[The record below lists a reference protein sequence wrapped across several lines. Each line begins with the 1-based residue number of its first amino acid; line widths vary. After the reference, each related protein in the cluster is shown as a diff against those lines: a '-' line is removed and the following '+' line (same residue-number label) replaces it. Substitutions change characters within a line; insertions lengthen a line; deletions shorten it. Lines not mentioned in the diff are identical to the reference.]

1 MTKRKP
7 TIISTELSVQ
17 DDNQS
22 SIVISMRVDDD
33 LLDFTGHFPNH
44 PLLPGVTQVDWAIYY
59 GQKYLQANSVFKGM
73 EVLKFQEPILPN
85 THVELELKWIKD
97 KEKLYFSFSSK
108 HDDNLS
114 KHSSGRILLG
124 QQ

>member
-7 TIISTELSVQ
+7 TIISTQTQAQDENQPSV
-17 DDNQS
+17 
-22 SIVISMRVDDD
+22 VITMRVDDD
-33 LLDFTGHFPNH
+33 ILDFTGHFANH

-59 GQKYLQANSVFKGM
+59 GQMHLQANSVFQGM

-85 THVELELKWIKD
+85 TEVELELRWVKD
-97 KEKLYFSFSSK
+97 KEKLYFAFSSK
-108 HDDNLS
+108 QGESMS

-124 QQ
+124 Q

>member
-7 TIISTELSVQ
+7 TIISTEIDTEDQNQPSV
-17 DDNQS
+17 
-22 SIVISMRVDDD
+22 VITMRVDDD
-33 LLDFTGHFPNH
+33 ILDFAGHFPGH

-59 GQKYLQANSVFKGM
+59 GQLYLQANSVFHGM

-85 THVELELKWIKD
+85 TEVELELRWVKD
-97 KEKLYFSFSSK
+97 KEKLYFAFSSK
-108 HDDNLS
+108 QGDSVS

-124 QQ
+124 Q

>member
-7 TIISTELSVQ
+7 TIISTQTQAQDENQPSV
-17 DDNQS
+17 
-22 SIVISMRVDDD
+22 VITMRVDDD
-33 LLDFTGHFPNH
+33 ILDFTGHFANH

-59 GQKYLQANSVFKGM
+59 GQMHLQANSVFQGM

-85 THVELELKWIKD
+85 TEVELELRWVKD
-97 KEKLYFSFSSK
+97 KEKLHFAFSSK
-108 HDDNLS
+108 QGESVS

-124 QQ
+124 Q

>member
-7 TIISTELSVQ
+7 TIISTQTQAQDANQPSV
-17 DDNQS
+17 
-22 SIVISMRVDDD
+22 VITMRVDDD
-33 LLDFTGHFPNH
+33 ILDFTGHFANH

-59 GQKYLQANSVFKGM
+59 GQIHLQANSVFQGM

-85 THVELELKWIKD
+85 TEVELELRWVKD
-97 KEKLYFSFSSK
+97 KEKLYFAFSSK
-108 HDDNLS
+108 QGESVN

-124 QQ
+124 Q

>member
-7 TIISTELSVQ
+7 TIISTEIDTEDQNQPSV
-17 DDNQS
+17 
-22 SIVISMRVDDD
+22 VITMRVDDD
-33 LLDFTGHFPNH
+33 ILDFVGHFPGH

-59 GQKYLQANSVFKGM
+59 GQMHLQANSVFQGM

-85 THVELELKWIKD
+85 TEVELELRWVKD
-97 KEKLYFSFSSK
+97 KEKLYFAFSSK
-108 HDDNLS
+108 QSESVS

-124 QQ
+124 Q

>member
-7 TIISTELSVQ
+7 TIISTQTQAQDENQPSV
-17 DDNQS
+17 
-22 SIVISMRVDDD
+22 VITMRVDDD
-33 LLDFTGHFPNH
+33 ILDFTGHFANH

-59 GQKYLQANSVFKGM
+59 GQMHLQANSVFQGM

-85 THVELELKWIKD
+85 TEVELELRWVKD
-97 KEKLYFSFSSK
+97 KEKLYFAFSSK
-108 HDDNLS
+108 QGDSVS

-124 QQ
+124 Q

>member
-7 TIISTELSVQ
+7 TIISTEISTL

-22 SIVISMRVDDD
+22 SVIITMHVDDD
-33 LLDFTGHFPNH
+33 ILDFSGHFSGH

-59 GQKYLQANSVFKGM
+59 GQQYLQAQSNFKGM

-85 THVELELKWIKD
+85 TQVELELKWVKD
-97 KEKLYFSFSSK
+97 KEKLYFSFSSI
-108 HDDNLS
+108 HGGGVS

-124 QQ
+124 Q

>member
-7 TIISTELSVQ
+7 TIISTQTQGQDENQPSV
-17 DDNQS
+17 
-22 SIVISMRVDDD
+22 VITMRVDDD

-59 GQKYLQANSVFKGM
+59 GQMYLQANSIFQGM

-85 THVELELKWIKD
+85 TDVELDLRWVKD
-97 KEKLYFSFSSK
+97 KEKLYFAFSSK
-108 HDDNLS
+108 QGESVS

-124 QQ
+124 Q

>member
-7 TIISTELSVQ
+7 TILSTQTQAQDENQPSV
-17 DDNQS
+17 
-22 SIVISMRVDDD
+22 VITMRVDDD
-33 LLDFTGHFPNH
+33 ILDFTGHFPNH

-59 GQKYLQANSVFKGM
+59 GQRYLQANSVFQGM

-85 THVELELKWIKD
+85 TEVELELRWVKD
-97 KEKLYFSFSSK
+97 KEKLYFAFSSK
-108 HDDNLS
+108 QGESVS

-124 QQ
+124 Q

>member
-7 TIISTELSVQ
+7 TIISTKIDTEDQNKPSV
-17 DDNQS
+17 
-22 SIVISMRVDDD
+22 VIIMRVDNDIF
-33 LLDFTGHFPNH
+33 DFTGHFPGH

-59 GQKYLQANSVFKGM
+59 GQIYLQANSIFQGL

-85 THVELELKWIKD
+85 TEIELELRWVKD
-97 KEKLYFSFSSK
+97 KEKLYFAFSSK
-108 HDDNLS
+108 QRQGVS

-124 QQ
+124 Q

>member
-7 TIISTELSVQ
+7 TIISTQTQAQDENQPSV
-17 DDNQS
+17 
-22 SIVISMRVDDD
+22 VITMRVDDD
-33 LLDFTGHFPNH
+33 ILDFTGHFANH

-59 GQKYLQANSVFKGM
+59 GQVYLQANSVFQGM

-85 THVELELKWIKD
+85 TEVELELRWVKD
-97 KEKLYFSFSSK
+97 KEKLYFAFSSK
-108 HDDNLS
+108 QGESMS

-124 QQ
+124 Q

>member
-7 TIISTELSVQ
+7 TIISTQIQAQDENQPSV
-17 DDNQS
+17 
-22 SIVISMRVDDD
+22 VITMRVDDD

-59 GQKYLQANSVFKGM
+59 GQMYLQANSIFQGM

-85 THVELELKWIKD
+85 TDVELALRWVKD
-97 KEKLYFSFSSK
+97 KEKLYFAFSSK
-108 HDDNLS
+108 QGESVS

-124 QQ
+124 Q

>member
-7 TIISTELSVQ
+7 TIISTQTQAQDENQPSV
-17 DDNQS
+17 
-22 SIVISMRVDDD
+22 VITMRVDDD
-33 LLDFTGHFPNH
+33 ILDFTGHFANH

-59 GQKYLQANSVFKGM
+59 GQMHLQANSVFQGM

-85 THVELELKWIKD
+85 TEVELELRWVKD
-97 KEKLYFSFSSK
+97 KEKLYFAFSSK
-108 HDDNLS
+108 QGESVS

-124 QQ
+124 Q

>member
-1 MTKRKP
+1 M
-7 TIISTELSVQ
+7 
-17 DDNQS
+17 
-22 SIVISMRVDDD
+22 
-33 LLDFTGHFPNH
+33 
-44 PLLPGVTQVDWAIYY
+44 TQVDWAIYY

-73 EVLKFQEPILPN
+73 EVLKFQEPILPSA
-85 THVELELKWIKD
+85 HVELELKWIKD

>member
-7 TIISTELSVQ
+7 TILSTQTQAQDENQPSV
-17 DDNQS
+17 
-22 SIVISMRVDDD
+22 VITMRVDDD
-33 LLDFTGHFPNH
+33 ILDFTGHFPNH

-59 GQKYLQANSVFKGM
+59 GQMYLQANSVFQGM

-85 THVELELKWIKD
+85 TEVELELRWVKD
-97 KEKLYFSFSSK
+97 KEKLYFAFSSK
-108 HDDNLS
+108 QGESVS

-124 QQ
+124 Q